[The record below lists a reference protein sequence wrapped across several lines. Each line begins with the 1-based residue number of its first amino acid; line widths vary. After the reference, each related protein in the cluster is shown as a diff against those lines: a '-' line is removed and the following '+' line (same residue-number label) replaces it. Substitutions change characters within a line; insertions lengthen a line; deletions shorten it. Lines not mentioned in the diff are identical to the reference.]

1 MNSKKLN
8 EILAKALS
16 EEIPEPIDEVIIR
29 TLKNFQDVI
38 FEDSEDLLAPY
49 LQKLADKNNVEA
61 DLHTIFLNTVIT
73 EHGYDL
79 FKNKLLE
86 LGVTSDDDV
95 YEFICNHIE
104 DLIESI
110 DSNTLEYRNNDYE
123 EDGSF

>member
-49 LQKLADKNNVEA
+49 LQKLADKNNVDA

-86 LGVTSDDDV
+86 LGIASSDDV

-110 DSNTLEYRNNDYE
+110 DSNTLEYRNNDYG